1 LQPIKSEKVE
11 EDQLITIASNATLLF
26 VKKGCVGGDI
36 MVYSIIS
43 LNPGENGAILL
54 AETFSLKVRTGQ
66 I

>member
-11 EDQLITIASNATLLF
+11 EDQPITTASNATLLF
-26 VKKGCVGGDI
+26 VRKGCVGGDI